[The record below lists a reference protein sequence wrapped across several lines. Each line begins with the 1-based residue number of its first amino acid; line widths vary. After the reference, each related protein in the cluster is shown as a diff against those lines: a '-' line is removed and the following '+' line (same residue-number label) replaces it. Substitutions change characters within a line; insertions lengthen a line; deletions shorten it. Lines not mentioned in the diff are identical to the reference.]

1 MAKLLTQIEKIYDA
15 RAELDELL
23 KDPKAPRLQ
32 LYGKNEVFT
41 TENIEDIYKMVIK
54 AGRIPTEIKAK
65 KRLDSY
71 YPYSLGFSYCTKAG
85 TTIKFYTICSEDE
98 AKQFE
103 EADDET

>member
-15 RAELDELL
+15 RAKLDELL
-23 KDPKAPRLQ
+23 KDPNLPYLECKH
-32 LYGKNEVFT
+32 NEVFI
-41 TENIEDIYKMVIK
+41 TENIEDVYEMVTK

-71 YPYSLGFSYCTKAG
+71 YPYFLCFSYCTKAG
-85 TTIKFYTICSEDE
+85 TTIKLYTICSEDE